1 MKRLYPGL
9 GALILLAF
17 FSLAAPGYAQTAA
30 TTTKPAVPLRYDVSK
45 EVTLSGTVQ
54 SIPQKSSPRITQE
67 SFLVLQTRSG
77 LINASVTRFTLSG
90 KGSISITQGE
100 QIQATGMMTA
110 FQGKQVFVIRT
121 LVVAG
126 RAYQIRSQSGFPRE
140 HPGAYGVSAT
150 ESKGGQL

>member
-9 GALILLAF
+9 GALVLLAF
-17 FSLAAPGYAQTAA
+17 FSLAAPSYGQTVAA
-30 TTTKPAVPLRYDVSK
+30 TTKPTVPPRYDVSK
-45 EVTLSGTVQ
+45 EVTLTAVVQ
-54 SIPQKSSPRITQE
+54 NIPQKSSAGLTQE

-77 LINASVTRFTLSG
+77 LINASVTRFTLTG

-100 QIQATGMMTA
+100 QIQATGVMTR
-110 FQGKQVFVIRT
+110 FQDKQIFVIRT
-121 LVVAG
+121 LVVGG
-126 RAYQIRSQSGFPRE
+126 RTYQIRSQSGFPRE